1 MREKQRPAERI
12 ALDQLKRLDLR
23 ATAPRLAVLA
33 ALIEHGGHSSAEEVL
48 AIAQRSLPDLN
59 RSTVYRTLERLRD
72 HRLISETDLGD
83 GVRRFEL
90 VDATPHHHLVCT
102 GCGAMIEL
110 GDEEVDPLRSEIER
124 VHGFRADIDHL
135 AVFGRCVACR

>member
-1 MREKQRPAERI
+1 MREKQRPAEHI
-12 ALDQLKRLDLR
+12 ALDQLRRIGLR

-48 AIAQRSLPDLN
+48 VTAQGTLPDLN

-72 HRLISETDLGD
+72 SRLISETDLGD
-83 GVRRFEL
+83 SVRRFEV
-90 VDATPHHHLVCT
+90 VDAIPHHHLVCT

-110 GDEEVDPLRSEIER
+110 DDFEVDPLRDQIER

-135 AVFGRCVACR
+135 AVVGRCAACR